1 SYPPVGFHVV
11 ESKEIQDI
19 WEEHLKVVP
28 LSDPRKKK
36 MDVQLMDKNRLQ
48 YDVQAGESIIFVD
61 SETSKTVLVVI
72 QNLMNDPSIVS
83 IMNGACIDQL
93 NKTNNLNLTDRF
105 QDDDPGKMASVGYTA
120 GQLSSGDILW
130 GKGLK
135 TKHTPEQAYA
145 ISCIFAHS
153 WQNALKVLPPEVIN
167 DFEEASQ
174 KLGGLQMDGGA
185 FGTGEG
191 ALRYTIEREGIV
203 TYPVVS
209 PLAPP
214 SGTVATNY
222 QNFNKYCVS
231 HTTSRSHPPEFGG
244 NFFCATHSIR
254 VPGRTDQL
262 VAWAGIDFHGTSLPK
277 ANPVDPNTSFRQSGL
292 AFILAKRL

>member
-1 SYPPVGFHVV
+1 
-11 ESKEIQDI
+11 
-19 WEEHLKVVP
+19 
-28 LSDPRKKK
+28 
-36 MDVQLMDKNRLQ
+36 
-48 YDVQAGESIIFVD
+48 
-61 SETSKTVLVVI
+61 
-72 QNLMNDPSIVS
+72 
-83 IMNGACIDQL
+83 
-93 NKTNNLNLTDRF
+93 
-105 QDDDPGKMASVGYTA
+105 
-120 GQLSSGDILW
+120 
-130 GKGLK
+130 
-135 TKHTPEQAYA
+135 
-145 ISCIFAHS
+145 
-153 WQNALKVLPPEVIN
+153 IN

-222 QNFNKYCVS
+222 VRGIHNEQNFNKYCVS